1 MNNKI
6 YLMAALIAFASVG
19 ALLIQPTVASAQ
31 SSMIDNILNGAL
43 PSSNSNDNNQPSQAG
58 EGSSDSN
65 PASTTAPISTSLS
78 CGQVIKQSVKL
89 TANLDCKTDGIIVG
103 ADGITIDL
111 NGFTLSGPGEKSS
124 KVGIM
129 FADNDEVTVQGPGTI
144 KSFQAGALFSG
155 GEDNKIYRVTFTE
168 NEIAV
173 FETGSKNVVIEDNLM
188 FGNSIGVAAH
198 SSSGSK
204 LTTNLFKSNDLAGV
218 TLVNSAAN
226 ELSMN
231 TIQGSVNG
239 IFLDGQSTANNVNSN
254 NVLQNRGV
262 DLNNGNGLPTNI
274 NNNVFSDNNCNTSV
288 PDGLCLGR

>member
-43 PSSNSNDNNQPSQAG
+43 PSSNSNDNNQPSQASDSS
-58 EGSSDSN
+58 GSSGS
-65 PASTTAPISTSLS
+65 ASTAAPISTSLS

-144 KSFQAGALFSG
+144 TEFQAGALFSG
-155 GEDNKIYRVTFTE
+155 GEDNKISRVTFTG

-173 FETGSKNVVIEDNLM
+173 FETGSKNVAIEDNLM
-188 FGNSIGVAAH
+188 FENSIGVAAH

-204 LTTNLFKSNDLAGV
+204 LTTNLFKANDLAGV

-239 IFLDGQSTANNVNSN
+239 IFLDGQSTENNVNSN

>member
-1 MNNKI
+1 
-6 YLMAALIAFASVG
+6 MAALIALASVG

-31 SSMIDNILNGAL
+31 SSMIDNILNSAT
-43 PSSNSNDNNQPSQAG
+43 PSSDTNDNNQ
-58 EGSSDSN
+58 SSPTSDDSSSSS
-65 PASTTAPISTSLS
+65 STAVPLSSSLS

-129 FADNDEVTVQGPGTI
+129 FADNDGVTVQGPGTI
-144 KSFQAGALFSG
+144 QKFQAGALFSG
-155 GEDNKIYRVTFTE
+155 GEDNKISRVTFTE

-173 FETGSKNVVIEDNLM
+173 FETGAKNTAIEDNLM

-204 LTTNLFKSNDLAGV
+204 LNTNLFKANDLAGV
-218 TLVNSAAN
+218 TLVNSANN

-239 IFLDGQSTANNVNSN
+239 IFLDGQSTKNNVNSN

-274 NNNVFSDNNCNTSV
+274 NDNVFADNNCNTSV

>member
-1 MNNKI
+1 
-6 YLMAALIAFASVG
+6 MAALIALASVG

-31 SSMIDNILNGAL
+31 SSMIDNILNSAT
-43 PSSNSNDNNQPSQAG
+43 PSSDTNDNNQ
-58 EGSSDSN
+58 SSPTSDDSSS
-65 PASTTAPISTSLS
+65 STAVPLSSSLS

-124 KVGIM
+124 KVGVM
-129 FADNDEVTVQGPGTI
+129 FADNDGVIVQGPGTI
-144 KSFQAGALFSG
+144 SKFQAGALFSG
-155 GEDNKIYRVTFTE
+155 GEDNKISRVTFTE

-173 FETGSKNVVIEDNLM
+173 FETGAKNTAIEDNLM

-204 LTTNLFKSNDLAGV
+204 LNTNLFKANDLAGV
-218 TLVNSAAN
+218 TLVNSANN

-239 IFLDGQSTANNVNSN
+239 IFLDGQSTKNNVNSN

-274 NNNVFSDNNCNTSV
+274 NDNVFGDNNCNTSV

>member
-1 MNNKI
+1 
-6 YLMAALIAFASVG
+6 MAALIAFASVG

-31 SSMIDNILNGAL
+31 SSMIDNILNNAL
-43 PSSNSNDNNQPSQAG
+43 PSSNTNDDNQPPQA
-58 EGSSDSN
+58 SDSN
-65 PASTTAPISTSLS
+65 NSSSSAIPLSTSLS

-103 ADGITIDL
+103 ADSITIDL

-124 KVGIM
+124 KVGVM
-129 FADNDEVTVQGPGTI
+129 FADNDGVTVQGPGTI
-144 KSFQAGALFSG
+144 QNFQAGALFSG
-155 GEDNKIYRVTFTE
+155 GEDNKISRVTFTE

-173 FETGSKNVVIEDNLM
+173 FETGSKNVAIEDNLM

-204 LTTNLFKSNDLAGV
+204 LNTNLFKSNDLAGV
-218 TLVNSAAN
+218 TLVNSADN

-239 IFLDGQSTANNVNSN
+239 IFLDGQSTKNNVNSN

-274 NNNVFSDNNCNTSV
+274 NDNVFADNNCNTSV

>member
-31 SSMIDNILNGAL
+31 SSMIDNILNSAL
-43 PSSNSNDNNQPSQAG
+43 PSSDSNDTNQSSQA
-58 EGSSDSN
+58 SDSN
-65 PASTTAPISTSLS
+65 SSDNASTAAPISTSLS

-144 KSFQAGALFSG
+144 TEFQAGALFSG
-155 GEDNKIYRVTFTE
+155 GEDNKISRVTFTG

-173 FETGSKNVVIEDNLM
+173 FETGSKNVAIEDNLM
-188 FGNSIGVAAH
+188 FENSIGVAAH

-204 LTTNLFKSNDLAGV
+204 LTTNLFKANDLAGV

-226 ELSMN
+226 ELAMN

-239 IFLDGQSTANNVNSN
+239 IFLDGQSTENNVNSN

>member
-1 MNNKI
+1 
-6 YLMAALIAFASVG
+6 MAALIAFASVG
-19 ALLIQPTVASAQ
+19 ALLIQPTVAVAQ
-31 SSMIDNILNGAL
+31 SSMIDNILNSAL
-43 PSSNSNDNNQPSQAG
+43 PSNNTNDNNQPSQA
-58 EGSSDSN
+58 SSSAV
-65 PASTTAPISTSLS
+65 PLSTSLS
-78 CGQVIKQSVKL
+78 CGQVIEQSVKL
-89 TANLDCKTDGIIVG
+89 TANLECKTDGIIVG

-111 NGFTLSGPGEKSS
+111 NGFTISGPGEKSS
-124 KVGIM
+124 KVGVM

-155 GEDNKIYRVTFTE
+155 GEDNKISRVTFTE
-168 NEIAV
+168 NEIAI
-173 FETGSKNVVIEDNLM
+173 FQTGSKNIAVEDNLL

-239 IFLDGQSTANNVNSN
+239 IFLDGQSTENNVNSN

>member
-6 YLMAALIAFASVG
+6 YLMAAIIAFASVG

-31 SSMIDNILNGAL
+31 SSMIDNILNSAL
-43 PSSNSNDNNQPSQAG
+43 PSSDSNDTNQSSQASDSS
-58 EGSSDSN
+58 SSDN
-65 PASTTAPISTSLS
+65 ASTAAPISTSLS

-144 KSFQAGALFSG
+144 TEFQAGALFSG
-155 GEDNKIYRVTFTE
+155 GEDNKISRVTFTG

-173 FETGSKNVVIEDNLM
+173 FETGSKNVAIEDNLM
-188 FGNSIGVAAH
+188 FENSIGVAAH

-204 LTTNLFKSNDLAGV
+204 LTTNLFKANDLAGV

-226 ELSMN
+226 ELAMN

-239 IFLDGQSTANNVNSN
+239 IFLDGQSTENNVNSN

>member
-31 SSMIDNILNGAL
+31 SSMIDNILNSAL
-43 PSSNSNDNNQPSQAG
+43 PSNDTNDNNQPSQA
-58 EGSSDSN
+58 SSSSSSAV
-65 PASTTAPISTSLS
+65 PLSTSLS

-111 NGFTLSGPGEKSS
+111 NGFTLSGPREKSS

-129 FADNDEVTVQGPGTI
+129 FADNDGVTVQGPGTI

-155 GEDNKIYRVTFTE
+155 GEDNKISRVTFTE

-198 SSSGSK
+198 SSSGSM

-218 TLVNSAAN
+218 TLVNSASN

-239 IFLDGQSTANNVNSN
+239 IFLDGQSTKNNVNSN

-274 NNNVFSDNNCNTSV
+274 NDNVFSDNNCNTSV

>member
-1 MNNKI
+1 
-6 YLMAALIAFASVG
+6 MAALIAFASVG

-31 SSMIDNILNGAL
+31 SSMIDNILNSAL
-43 PSSNSNDNNQPSQAG
+43 PSSDTNDNNQPSQ
-58 EGSSDSN
+58 ENSSSSSSAV
-65 PASTTAPISTSLS
+65 PLSTSLS

-129 FADNDEVTVQGPGTI
+129 FADNDGVTVQGPGTI
-144 KSFQAGALFSG
+144 QNFQAGALFSG
-155 GEDNKIYRVTFTE
+155 GEDNKISRVTFTE

-173 FETGSKNVVIEDNLM
+173 FETGSKNVAIEDNLM

-218 TLVNSAAN
+218 TLVNSANN

-239 IFLDGQSTANNVNSN
+239 IFLDGQSTKNNVNSN

-274 NNNVFSDNNCNTSV
+274 NDNVFGDNNCNTSV

>member
-1 MNNKI
+1 
-6 YLMAALIAFASVG
+6 MAALIAFASVG

-31 SSMIDNILNGAL
+31 SSMIDNILNSAL
-43 PSSNSNDNNQPSQAG
+43 PSSNTNDNNQPSQASS
-58 EGSSDSN
+58 SSDSSSDSSSSAV
-65 PASTTAPISTSLS
+65 PLSTSLS

-89 TANLDCKTDGIIVG
+89 TANLDCKTDGLIVG

-129 FADNDEVTVQGPGTI
+129 FADNDDVTVQGPGTI

-155 GEDNKIYRVTFTE
+155 GEDNKISRVTFTD

-173 FETGSKNVVIEDNLM
+173 FETGSKNVVIEDNLL

-218 TLVNSAAN
+218 TLVNSASN

-239 IFLDGQSTANNVNSN
+239 IFLDGQSTKNIIDSN

>member
-1 MNNKI
+1 
-6 YLMAALIAFASVG
+6 MAALIAFASVG

-31 SSMIDNILNGAL
+31 SSMIDNILNSAL
-43 PSSNSNDNNQPSQAG
+43 PSSNTNDNNQPSQ
-58 EGSSDSN
+58 ENGSSSSSSAV
-65 PASTTAPISTSLS
+65 PLSTSLS

-103 ADGITIDL
+103 ADSITIDL

-124 KVGIM
+124 KVGVM
-129 FADNDEVTVQGPGTI
+129 FADNDGVTVLGPGTI
-144 KSFQAGALFSG
+144 QNFQAGALFSG
-155 GEDNKIYRVTFTE
+155 GEDNKISRVTFTE

-173 FETGSKNVVIEDNLM
+173 FETGSKNVAIEDNLM

-218 TLVNSAAN
+218 TLVNSANN

-239 IFLDGQSTANNVNSN
+239 IFLDGQSTKNNVNSN

-274 NNNVFSDNNCNTSV
+274 NDNVFGDNNCNTSV

>member
-1 MNNKI
+1 
-6 YLMAALIAFASVG
+6 MAALIAFASVG

-31 SSMIDNILNGAL
+31 SSMIDNILNSAL
-43 PSSNSNDNNQPSQAG
+43 PSSDTNDNNQTSQ
-58 EGSSDSN
+58 ENGSSSAV
-65 PASTTAPISTSLS
+65 PLSTSLS

-89 TANLDCKTDGIIVG
+89 TANLDCKTDGLIVG

-129 FADNDEVTVQGPGTI
+129 FADNDGVTVQGPGTI
-144 KSFQAGALFSG
+144 QNFQAGALFSG
-155 GEDNKIYRVTFTE
+155 GEDNKISRVTFTE

-173 FETGSKNVVIEDNLM
+173 FETGSKNVAIEDNLM

-204 LTTNLFKSNDLAGV
+204 LNTNLFKSNDLAGV
-218 TLVNSAAN
+218 TLVNSANN

-239 IFLDGQSTANNVNSN
+239 IFLDGQSTKNNVNSN

-274 NNNVFSDNNCNTSV
+274 NDNVFGDNNCNTSV

>member
-1 MNNKI
+1 
-6 YLMAALIAFASVG
+6 MAAIIAFASVG

-31 SSMIDNILNGAL
+31 SSMIDNILNSAT
-43 PSSNSNDNNQPSQAG
+43 PSSNSNDNSQSSQ
-58 EGSSDSN
+58 ENGSSN
-65 PASTTAPISTSLS
+65 TAIPLSTSLS

-129 FADNDEVTVQGPGTI
+129 FADNDNVIVQGPGII
-144 KSFQAGALFSG
+144 KNFQAGALFSG
-155 GEDNKIYRVTFTE
+155 GEDNKISRVTFTD

-173 FETGSKNVVIEDNLM
+173 FETGSKNVAIEDNLM

-218 TLVNSAAN
+218 TLVNSAKN

-239 IFLDGQSTANNVNSN
+239 IFLDGQSTDNNVNSN

-274 NNNVFSDNNCNTSV
+274 NSNVFSDNNCNTSV

>member
-1 MNNKI
+1 
-6 YLMAALIAFASVG
+6 MAALIAFASVG

-31 SSMIDNILNGAL
+31 SSMIDNILNSAL
-43 PSSNSNDNNQPSQAG
+43 PSSNSNDNNQPSQASDSS
-58 EGSSDSN
+58 GSSDN
-65 PASTTAPISTSLS
+65 ASTTAAPISTSLS

-103 ADGITIDL
+103 ADSITIDL

-155 GEDNKIYRVTFTE
+155 GEDNKISRVTFTE

-239 IFLDGQSTANNVNSN
+239 IFLDGQSTENNVNSN

>member
-1 MNNKI
+1 
-6 YLMAALIAFASVG
+6 MAALIAFASVG

-31 SSMIDNILNGAL
+31 SSMIDNILNSAV
-43 PSSNSNDNNQPSQAG
+43 PSSNSNDNNQPSQ
-58 EGSSDSN
+58 GSSSSSSSSS
-65 PASTTAPISTSLS
+65 AAAAAAPLSTSLS

-129 FADNDEVTVQGPGTI
+129 FADNDEVTVQGPGII
-144 KSFQAGALFSG
+144 KNFQAGALFSG
-155 GEDNKIYRVTFTE
+155 GEDNKISRVTFTD

-218 TLVNSAAN
+218 TLVNSASN

-239 IFLDGQSTANNVNSN
+239 IFLDGQSTQNNVNSN

-274 NNNVFSDNNCNTSV
+274 NSNVFSDNNCNTSV

>member
-1 MNNKI
+1 
-6 YLMAALIAFASVG
+6 MAALIALASVG

-31 SSMIDNILNGAL
+31 SSMIDNILNSAL
-43 PSSNSNDNNQPSQAG
+43 PSSDTNDNNQPSQG
-58 EGSSDSN
+58 NSSSSAV
-65 PASTTAPISTSLS
+65 PLSTSLS

-124 KVGIM
+124 KVGVM
-129 FADNDEVTVQGPGTI
+129 FADNDGVTVQGPGTI
-144 KSFQAGALFSG
+144 QKFQAGALFSG
-155 GEDNKIYRVTFTE
+155 GEDDKISKVTFTE

-173 FETGSKNVVIEDNLM
+173 FETGSKNVAIEDNLM

-198 SSSGSK
+198 SSSGSQ
-204 LTTNLFKSNDLAGV
+204 LNTNLFKSNDLAGV
-218 TLVNSAAN
+218 TLVNSANN

-239 IFLDGQSTANNVNSN
+239 IFLDGQSTKNNVNSN

-274 NNNVFSDNNCNTSV
+274 NDNVFSDNNCNTSV

>member
-1 MNNKI
+1 
-6 YLMAALIAFASVG
+6 MAALIAFASVG
-19 ALLIQPTVASAQ
+19 ALLIQPTIASAQ
-31 SSMIDNILNGAL
+31 SSMIDNILNSAL
-43 PSSNSNDNNQPSQAG
+43 PSSNTNDNNQPSQA
-58 EGSSDSN
+58 SSS
-65 PASTTAPISTSLS
+65 ASSSAVPISTSLS

-89 TANLDCKTDGIIVG
+89 TANLNCKTDGIIVG

-129 FADNDEVTVQGPGTI
+129 FADNDDVTVQGPGTI
-144 KSFQAGALFSG
+144 KTFQAGALFSG
-155 GEDNKIYRVTFTE
+155 GQDNKISRVTFTE

-218 TLVNSAAN
+218 TLVNSASN

-239 IFLDGQSTANNVNSN
+239 IFLDGQSTKNNVNSN

-274 NNNVFSDNNCNTSV
+274 NDNVFSDNNCNTSV

>member
-1 MNNKI
+1 
-6 YLMAALIAFASVG
+6 MAALIAFASVG

-31 SSMIDNILNGAL
+31 SSMIDNILNSAL
-43 PSSNSNDNNQPSQAG
+43 PSSNTNDNNQPSQ
-58 EGSSDSN
+58 ENGSSSSSSAV
-65 PASTTAPISTSLS
+65 PLSTSLS

-103 ADGITIDL
+103 ADSITIDL

-124 KVGIM
+124 KVGVM
-129 FADNDEVTVQGPGTI
+129 FADNDGVTVQGPGTI
-144 KSFQAGALFSG
+144 QNFQAGALFSG
-155 GEDNKIYRVTFTE
+155 GEDNKISRVTFTE

-173 FETGSKNVVIEDNLM
+173 FETGSKNVAIEDNLM

-218 TLVNSAAN
+218 TLVNSANN

-239 IFLDGQSTANNVNSN
+239 IFLDGQSTKNNVNSN

-274 NNNVFSDNNCNTSV
+274 NDNVFGDNNCNTSV

>member
-31 SSMIDNILNGAL
+31 SSMIDNILNSAL
-43 PSSNSNDNNQPSQAG
+43 PSSNTNDNNQPSQ
-58 EGSSDSN
+58 ENGSSSSSSAV
-65 PASTTAPISTSLS
+65 PLSTSLS

-129 FADNDEVTVQGPGTI
+129 FADNDGVTVQGPGTI
-144 KSFQAGALFSG
+144 QNFQAGALFSG
-155 GEDNKIYRVTFTE
+155 GEDNKISRVTFTE

-173 FETGSKNVVIEDNLM
+173 FETGSKNVAIEDNLM

-218 TLVNSAAN
+218 TLVNSANN

-239 IFLDGQSTANNVNSN
+239 IFLDGQSTKNNVNSN

-274 NNNVFSDNNCNTSV
+274 NDNVFGDNNCNTSV

>member
-31 SSMIDNILNGAL
+31 SSMIDNILNSAL
-43 PSSNSNDNNQPSQAG
+43 PSSNTNDNNQPSQA
-58 EGSSDSN
+58 SSSSSSAV
-65 PASTTAPISTSLS
+65 PLSTSLS

-129 FADNDEVTVQGPGTI
+129 FADNDGVTVQGPGTI

-155 GEDNKIYRVTFTE
+155 GEDNKISRATFTE

-173 FETGSKNVVIEDNLM
+173 FQTGSKNVVIEDNMM

-218 TLVNSAAN
+218 TLVNSASN

-239 IFLDGQSTANNVNSN
+239 IFLDGQSSKNNVNSN
-254 NVLQNRGV
+254 MVLQNRGV

-274 NNNVFSDNNCNTSV
+274 NDNVFSDNNCNTSV

>member
-1 MNNKI
+1 
-6 YLMAALIAFASVG
+6 MAAIIAFASVG
-19 ALLIQPTVASAQ
+19 ALLVQPTTAAAQ
-31 SSMIDNILNGAL
+31 SSMIDNILNSAL
-43 PSSNSNDNNQPSQAG
+43 PSSNTNDNNQSSQT
-58 EGSSDSN
+58 DS
-65 PASTTAPISTSLS
+65 AVPISTSLS

-111 NGFTLSGPGEKSS
+111 NGFTLNGPGEKSS

-144 KSFQAGALFSG
+144 QNFQAGALFSG
-155 GEDNKIYRVTFTE
+155 GEDNKISRVTFTD

-173 FETGSKNVVIEDNLM
+173 FETGSKNILIEDNLM

-204 LTTNLFKSNDLAGV
+204 LSTNLFKSNDLAGV
-218 TLVNSAAN
+218 TLVNSAGN

-239 IFLDGQSTANNVNSN
+239 IFLDGQSTKNTINSN

-274 NNNVFSDNNCNTSV
+274 NNNVFADNNCNTSV

>member
-31 SSMIDNILNGAL
+31 SSMIDNILNSAL
-43 PSSNSNDNNQPSQAG
+43 PSSNTNDNNQPSQA
-58 EGSSDSN
+58 SSSSSSAV
-65 PASTTAPISTSLS
+65 PLSTSLS

-129 FADNDEVTVQGPGTI
+129 FADNDGVTVQGPGTI

-155 GEDNKIYRVTFTE
+155 GEDNKISRVTFTE

-188 FGNSIGVAAH
+188 FENSIGVAAH
-198 SSSGSK
+198 SSSGSM

-218 TLVNSAAN
+218 TLVNSASN

-239 IFLDGQSTANNVNSN
+239 IFLDGQSTKNNVNSN
-254 NVLQNRGV
+254 NVLQNLGV

-274 NNNVFSDNNCNTSV
+274 NENVFSDNNCNTSV

>member
-31 SSMIDNILNGAL
+31 SSMIDNILNSAL
-43 PSSNSNDNNQPSQAG
+43 PSSNTNDDNQPSQAN
-58 EGSSDSN
+58 GSSSSAV
-65 PASTTAPISTSLS
+65 PLSTSLS

-124 KVGIM
+124 KVGVM
-129 FADNDEVTVQGPGTI
+129 FADNDGVTVQGPGTI
-144 KSFQAGALFSG
+144 QNFQAGALFSG
-155 GEDNKIYRVTFTE
+155 GEDNKISRVTFTE

-173 FETGSKNVVIEDNLM
+173 FETGSKNVAIEDNLM

-204 LTTNLFKSNDLAGV
+204 LNTNLFKSNDLAGV
-218 TLVNSAAN
+218 TLVNSADN

-239 IFLDGQSTANNVNSN
+239 IFLDGQSTKNNVNSN

-274 NNNVFSDNNCNTSV
+274 NDNVFADNNCNTSV

>member
-1 MNNKI
+1 
-6 YLMAALIAFASVG
+6 MAALIAFASVG

-31 SSMIDNILNGAL
+31 SSMIDNILNSAL
-43 PSSNSNDNNQPSQAG
+43 PSSNTNDNNQPSQA
-58 EGSSDSN
+58 SDSTSSAV
-65 PASTTAPISTSLS
+65 PLSTSLS

-129 FADNDEVTVQGPGTI
+129 FADNDGVTVQGPGTI

-155 GEDNKIYRVTFTE
+155 GEDNKISRVTFTE

-173 FETGSKNVVIEDNLM
+173 FETGSKNVAIEDNLM

-218 TLVNSAAN
+218 TLVNSANN

-239 IFLDGQSTANNVNSN
+239 IFLDGQSTKNNVNSN

-274 NNNVFSDNNCNTSV
+274 NDNVFGDNNCNTSV

>member
-1 MNNKI
+1 
-6 YLMAALIAFASVG
+6 MAALIAFASVG

-31 SSMIDNILNGAL
+31 SSMIDNILNSAL
-43 PSSNSNDNNQPSQAG
+43 PSSNTNDNNQPSQA
-58 EGSSDSN
+58 SSSSSSSSAVLLSN
-65 PASTTAPISTSLS
+65 SLS

-111 NGFTLSGPGEKSS
+111 NGFTISGPGEKSS

-129 FADNDEVTVQGPGTI
+129 FADNDDVTVQGPGTI

-155 GEDNKIYRVTFTE
+155 GQDNKISRVTFTE
-168 NEIAV
+168 NEIAI
-173 FETGSKNVVIEDNLM
+173 FETGSKNVVIEDNLL
-188 FGNSIGVAAH
+188 FENSIGVAAH

-218 TLVNSAAN
+218 TLVNSASN
-226 ELSMN
+226 ELVMN

-239 IFLDGQSTANNVNSN
+239 IFLDGQSTKNNINSN

-274 NNNVFSDNNCNTSV
+274 NNNVFADNNCNTSV

>member
-31 SSMIDNILNGAL
+31 SSMIDNILNSAL
-43 PSSNSNDNNQPSQAG
+43 PSNDTNDNNQPSQASSSS
-58 EGSSDSN
+58 GSGSGSGS
-65 PASTTAPISTSLS
+65 AAPLTTSLS

-111 NGFTLSGPGEKSS
+111 NGFTITGPGEKSS
-124 KVGIM
+124 KVAIM
-129 FADNDEVTVQGPGTI
+129 FADNDGVTVQGPGTI
-144 KSFQAGALFSG
+144 QKFQAGALFSG
-155 GEDNKIYRVTFTE
+155 GEDNKISRVTFTE

-173 FETGSKNVVIEDNLM
+173 FQTGSKNVVIEDNLM

-218 TLVNSAAN
+218 TLVNSASN

-239 IFLDGQSTANNVNSN
+239 IFLDGQSTKNNVNSN

-274 NNNVFSDNNCNTSV
+274 NDNVFSDNNCNTSV